1 MLASGMG
8 RPASETQ
15 RKTSR
20 LRRALIGLLVL
31 ANVVVF
37 GAYLYLR
44 NIESTFE
51 EVVEVNV
58 DVVAELSPPPSESS
72 DPSTFLLIGSD
83 SRENL
88 PDDFANVF
96 GSAGGQRADVIM
108 LVQVMPDDSVA
119 RLLSI
124 PRDLK
129 VDLDGRGTQKINA
142 AYAYGGGSLLVSTV
156 REVTGLPIHHY
167 VEVDFAGF
175 AAIVDEVGGVTINFP
190 YPARDRKSGLNVAAG
205 SQTLDGETAL
215 AFARS
220 RSYEELRGDTWVS
233 ANANDIGRM
242 GRQQDL
248 VFAILSQMK
257 RPSTITQAEEIVS
270 AIGSNLEV
278 DASLIDRGILELAW
292 AMRDIRPGGIET
304 YTYPTTTSII
314 GGIYY
319 ELPDEPAAS
328 ETLSSFSAGTRSSVI
343 VDPNDVRIEVL
354 NGNGIAGIA
363 GQYGESL
370 ADMGYQIESVGDAG
384 TFDVVTTQV
393 VASADDVPLA
403 DSVVESLGFGVVVP
417 GLPPPGV
424 HVRIILGADAR

>member
-1 MLASGMG
+1 MG
-8 RPASETQ
+8 RPTSEAPP
-15 RKTSR
+15 KTSR
-20 LRRALIGLLVL
+20 LRRVLVVLLVV

-37 GAYLYLR
+37 GAYFYLK

-51 EVVEVNV
+51 EVVEVNE

-83 SRENL
+83 SRENI
-88 PDDFANVF
+88 PDDFADVF

-156 REVTGLPIHHY
+156 RRVTGLPIHHY

-190 YPARDRKSGLNVAAG
+190 YPARDGKSGLNVAAG

-233 ANANDIGRM
+233 TNANDIGRM

-248 VFAILSQMK
+248 IFAILSQMK

-278 DASLIDRGILELAW
+278 DAALIDRGILELAW

-319 ELPDEPAAS
+319 EIPDEPAAT
-328 ETLSSFSAGTRSSVI
+328 ETLQLFAALGASAGAPVPET
-343 VDPNDVRIEVL
+343 VRLEIR
-354 NGNGIAGIA
+354 NGNGEPGIA
-363 GQYGESL
+363 GRWAER
-370 ADMGYQIESVGDAG
+370 MGAEGYVVETIGDAV
-384 TFDVVTTQV
+384 TFDYATTQV
-393 VASADDVPLA
+393 VVPPGRGSIADLIID
-403 DSVVESLGFGVVVP
+403 SLGFGVAVP
-417 GLPPPGV
+417 GPVSGGV
-424 HVRIILGADAR
+424 DALVILGSDAS

>member
-8 RPASETQ
+8 RPTSEAPP
-15 RKTSR
+15 KTSR
-20 LRRALIGLLVL
+20 LRRVLIVLLVV

-37 GAYLYLR
+37 GAYFYLK

-83 SRENL
+83 SRENI
-88 PDDFANVF
+88 PDDFADVF

-108 LVQVMPDDSVA
+108 LVQVKPDDSVA

-190 YPARDRKSGLNVAAG
+190 YPARDRKSGLNVPAG
-205 SQTLDGETAL
+205 SQTLNGEAAL

-220 RSYEELRGDTWVS
+220 RSYEELRGDAWVS
-233 ANANDIGRM
+233 ANATDIGRM

-248 VFAILSQMK
+248 IFAILSQMK
-257 RPSTITQAEEIVS
+257 RPSTITQAEEIIS

-278 DASLIDRGILELAW
+278 DAALIDRGILELAW

-319 ELPDEPAAS
+319 EIPDEPAAT
-328 ETLSSFSAGTRSSVI
+328 ETLLRFAAGGSNAAAPPPADIHLEIR
-343 VDPNDVRIEVL
+343 
-354 NGNGIAGIA
+354 NGNGAPGIA
-363 GQYGESL
+363 GQYAELLIAEGFVVDS
-370 ADMGYQIESVGDAG
+370 IGDAAS
-384 TFDVVTTQV
+384 FDYSETQV
-393 VASADDVPLA
+393 IIAPGRGSIADLVI
-403 DSVVESLGFGVVVP
+403 ESLGFGVAVP
-417 GLPPPGV
+417 GSVSAGIDILV
-424 HVRIILGADAR
+424 ILGADAS

>member
-8 RPASETQ
+8 RPTSEAPP
-15 RKTSR
+15 KTSR
-20 LRRALIGLLVL
+20 LRRVLVVLLVV

-37 GAYLYLR
+37 GAYFYLK

-51 EVVEVNV
+51 EVVEVNE

-83 SRENL
+83 SRENI
-88 PDDFANVF
+88 PDDFADVF

-156 REVTGLPIHHY
+156 RRVTGLPIHHY

-190 YPARDRKSGLNVAAG
+190 YPARDGKSGLNVAAG

-233 ANANDIGRM
+233 TNRE
-242 GRQQDL
+242 Q
-248 VFAILSQMK
+248 S
-257 RPSTITQAEEIVS
+257 
-270 AIGSNLEV
+270 
-278 DASLIDRGILELAW
+278 RG
-292 AMRDIRPGGIET
+292 
-304 YTYPTTTSII
+304 
-314 GGIYY
+314 
-319 ELPDEPAAS
+319 
-328 ETLSSFSAGTRSSVI
+328 
-343 VDPNDVRIEVL
+343 
-354 NGNGIAGIA
+354 
-363 GQYGESL
+363 
-370 ADMGYQIESVGDAG
+370 
-384 TFDVVTTQV
+384 
-393 VASADDVPLA
+393 
-403 DSVVESLGFGVVVP
+403 
-417 GLPPPGV
+417 
-424 HVRIILGADAR
+424 

>member
-8 RPASETQ
+8 RPTSEAPP
-15 RKTSR
+15 KTSR
-20 LRRALIGLLVL
+20 LRRVLVVLLVV

-37 GAYLYLR
+37 GAYFYLK

-51 EVVEVNV
+51 EVVEVNE

-83 SRENL
+83 SRENI
-88 PDDFANVF
+88 PDDFADVF

-156 REVTGLPIHHY
+156 RRVTGLPIHHY

-190 YPARDRKSGLNVAAG
+190 YPARDGKSGLNVAAG

-233 ANANDIGRM
+233 TNANDIGRM

-248 VFAILSQMK
+248 IFAILSQMK

-278 DASLIDRGILELAW
+278 DAALIDRGILELAW

-319 ELPDEPAAS
+319 EIPDEPAAT
-328 ETLSSFSAGTRSSVI
+328 ETLQLFAALGASAGAPVPET
-343 VDPNDVRIEVL
+343 VRLEIR
-354 NGNGIAGIA
+354 NGNGEPGIA
-363 GQYGESL
+363 GRWAER
-370 ADMGYQIESVGDAG
+370 MGAEGYVVETIGDAV
-384 TFDVVTTQV
+384 TFDYATTQV
-393 VASADDVPLA
+393 VVPPGRGSIADLIID
-403 DSVVESLGFGVVVP
+403 SLGFGVAVP
-417 GLPPPGV
+417 GPVSGGV
-424 HVRIILGADAR
+424 DALVILGSDAS

>member
-1 MLASGMG
+1 MG

-108 LVQVMPDDSVA
+108 LVQVMPDDSIA

-129 VDLDGRGTQKINA
+129 VDLEGRGTQKINA
-142 AYAYGGGSLLVSTV
+142 AYAYGG
-156 REVTGLPIHHY
+156 
-167 VEVDFAGF
+167 
-175 AAIVDEVGGVTINFP
+175 
-190 YPARDRKSGLNVAAG
+190 
-205 SQTLDGETAL
+205 
-215 AFARS
+215 
-220 RSYEELRGDTWVS
+220 
-233 ANANDIGRM
+233 
-242 GRQQDL
+242 
-248 VFAILSQMK
+248 
-257 RPSTITQAEEIVS
+257 
-270 AIGSNLEV
+270 
-278 DASLIDRGILELAW
+278 
-292 AMRDIRPGGIET
+292 
-304 YTYPTTTSII
+304 
-314 GGIYY
+314 
-319 ELPDEPAAS
+319 
-328 ETLSSFSAGTRSSVI
+328 
-343 VDPNDVRIEVL
+343 
-354 NGNGIAGIA
+354 
-363 GQYGESL
+363 
-370 ADMGYQIESVGDAG
+370 
-384 TFDVVTTQV
+384 
-393 VASADDVPLA
+393 
-403 DSVVESLGFGVVVP
+403 
-417 GLPPPGV
+417 
-424 HVRIILGADAR
+424 

>member
-108 LVQVMPDDSVA
+108 LVQVMPADSVA

-278 DASLIDRGILELAW
+278 DASLIDRGILGLAW

-328 ETLSSFSAGTRSSVI
+328 ETLSSFSAGARSSVI

-370 ADMGYQIESVGDAG
+370 ADMGYRIESVGDAG

-393 VASADDVPLA
+393 VASADDVLLA

-417 GLPPPGV
+417 GLPSPGV

>member
-20 LRRALIGLLVL
+20 VRRVLVGLLVL

-190 YPARDRKSGLNVAAG
+190 YPARDRKSGLDVPAG

-248 VFAILSQMK
+248 IFAILSQMK

-304 YTYPTTTSII
+304 YTYPTTTSVI

-328 ETLSSFSAGTRSSVI
+328 ETLSSFSAGSGSLVI
-343 VDPNDVRIEVL
+343 VDPNDIRIEVL
-354 NGNGIAGIA
+354 NGIGIAGIA

-393 VASADDVPLA
+393 IASAEDVLLA

-417 GLPPPGV
+417 GLPSPGV
-424 HVRIILGADAR
+424 QVRIILGADAR

>member
-8 RPASETQ
+8 RPTSEAPP
-15 RKTSR
+15 KTSR
-20 LRRALIGLLVL
+20 LRRVLIVLLVV

-37 GAYLYLR
+37 GAYFYLK

-58 DVVAELSPPPSESS
+58 DVVAELSPPPSGSS

-108 LVQVMPDDSVA
+108 LVQVMPADSVA

-156 REVTGLPIHHY
+156 RRVTGLPIHHY

-233 ANANDIGRM
+233 ANATDIGRM
-242 GRQQDL
+242 GRQQEL
-248 VFAILSQMK
+248 IFAILSQMK

-319 ELPDEPAAS
+319 EIPDEPAAT
-328 ETLSSFSAGTRSSVI
+328 ETLQLFAALGASAGAPVPESARLEI
-343 VDPNDVRIEVL
+343 R
-354 NGNGIAGIA
+354 NGNGEPGIA
-363 GQYGESL
+363 GRWAETMR
-370 ADMGYQIESVGDAG
+370 AEGYVVETIGDAV
-384 TFDVVTTQV
+384 TFDYATTQV
-393 VASADDVPLA
+393 VVAPGRESIADLIID
-403 DSVVESLGFGVVVP
+403 SLGFGVAVP
-417 GLPPPGV
+417 GPVSGGV
-424 HVRIILGADAR
+424 DALVILGSDAS